1 MKTNNL
7 LTRQQIIQYFGVKN
21 NRNCTELEFSYTTIF
36 CILDDLVK
44 KLEYKDHH
52 HATFYLT
59 DIIMTL
65 YISVTDTNINYS
77 KAIKQYQVVS
87 NKLIS
92 TSRFSHLIYQ
102 HSKKINSIFKEFIN
116 LMQYCLN
123 DNLIM
128 DSFPVELGKIYRESQ
143 LKLSNDY
150 MLNLKGFNAS
160 KNCYFIGFKIMLV
173 VDITGNLV
181 CFSIDRAS
189 THDLTIARELLP
201 QLGSS
206 LDNKD
211 IFLDKGF
218 IFKEEEKLDY
228 LSRNIQLI
236 NSQKTYKKHTKEEK
250 LVIKK
255 YNKLV
260 SHYRKYI
267 ETINA
272 LILNKLGRKIHATNI
287 SGFIFKLQ
295 ILVFSFQIEREFIK
309 QQKLA

>member
-7 LTRQQIIQYFGVKN
+7 LTREQIIQYFGVKN
-21 NRNCTELEFSYTTIF
+21 NFNCSELEFSYTTIF
-36 CILDDLVK
+36 CILDDLIK
-44 KLEYKDHH
+44 KLKFKDHH
-52 HATFYLT
+52 HATFYMT
-59 DIIMTL
+59 DIMMIL
-65 YISVTDTNINYS
+65 YISVIDTNINYS
-77 KAIKQYQVVS
+77 KAIKQYEIIS

-92 TSRFSHLIYQ
+92 PSRFSHLIYQ
-102 HSKKINSIFKEFIN
+102 HKNKINTIFKEFIN

-123 DNLIM
+123 SHFIM
-128 DSFPVELGKIYRESQ
+128 DSFPVEIGKIYRESQ
-143 LKLSNDY
+143 LKLSNYY

-160 KNCYFIGFKIMLV
+160 KKSYFIGFKIMLL

-206 LDNKD
+206 LADKD

-218 IFKEEEKLDY
+218 IFNEEEKLEY
-228 LSRNIQLI
+228 LCRNTHLI
-236 NSQKTYKKHTKEEK
+236 HSKKTYKKHTQNEK
-250 LVIKK
+250 LEIKK
-255 YNKLV
+255 HNLSV
-260 SHYRKYI
+260 SKNRKYI

-272 LILNKLGRKIHATNI
+272 LILNKLARKIHATNI

-309 QQKLA
+309 QQKLV